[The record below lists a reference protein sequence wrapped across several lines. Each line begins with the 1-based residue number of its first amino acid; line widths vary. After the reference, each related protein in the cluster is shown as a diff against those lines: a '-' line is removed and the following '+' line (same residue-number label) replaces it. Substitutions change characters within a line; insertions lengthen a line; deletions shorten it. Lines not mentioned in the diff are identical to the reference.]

1 MIMQYRDRDRLLL
14 SVFLATILFVLLFLC
29 LYYLPWADL
38 LNPFPESTP
47 LLVFEIETDAL
58 KGEPTELL
66 QVPEAPVISPP
77 ATTPIEEP
85 RPAVSTTSSTERG
98 SQSQERPT
106 PSSEQIHP
114 SLERSPYLSNMPQE
128 TPPPIPR
135 RIEPF
140 TPSSGPDPR
149 AAEMEFLRS
158 EKARLESWLKENTGS
173 STVPP
178 ATVPVEE
185 KKGEVASPGPIDPNV
200 QRITEELAAVSRR
213 LEQLS
218 AASPE
223 TNKSPSARETSATPS
238 HPIYDAEG
246 KEVGR
251 GELKGRVP
259 LTELKIGKI
268 VPEDFEGFPLQDV
281 DLRAEFIINESGLIE
296 PGSLKISGDT
306 RYTRVVEK
314 VRSALAVWRF
324 DSRRGVRT
332 LGVLTFTIKVRGM

>member
-14 SVFLATILFVLLFLC
+14 SVFLATILFILLFLC
-29 LYYLPWADL
+29 LHYLPWADL
-38 LNPFPESTP
+38 LHPFPESTP
-47 LLVFEIETDAL
+47 LLVFEIETDTL
-58 KGEPTELL
+58 QGEPTELL

-77 ATTPIEEP
+77 ATTPLEES
-85 RPAVSTTSSTERG
+85 RPSVSTTSRAERG
-98 SQSQERPT
+98 SQPQGKPA
-106 PSSEQIHP
+106 PSYEPVPP
-114 SLERSPYLSNMPQE
+114 SLERSPYLSNMSQE

-158 EKARLESWLKENTGS
+158 EKARLESWLKENTGPA
-173 STVPP
+173 TVPP
-178 ATVPVEE
+178 TTVPVEE
-185 KKGEVASPGPIDPNV
+185 KRGEAVPPGPIDPTV

-223 TNKSPSARETSATPS
+223 TNKSPSDRETNAASLL
-238 HPIYDAEG
+238 PIYDAEG
-246 KEVGR
+246 KEVGK

-314 VRSALAVWRF
+314 VRSALAAWRF
-324 DSRRGVRT
+324 DSRPGVRT